1 MTVEKIIDEIVKLCG
16 ICLDFS
22 PDTPKKYNV
31 VDFVYDYDKQLE
43 KIKKI
48 IKKLVE
54 NQKEE
59 IHKPKKPKIKKYDI
73 QKLNIEKLTTRFK
86 DLKFKTVKIDPNDP
100 EVKKLIEETKK
111 EIEKT
116 RNLQKIDPNIGNL
129 FVG

>member
-48 IKKLVE
+48 IE
-54 NQKEE
+54 
-59 IHKPKKPKIKKYDI
+59 D
-73 QKLNIEKLTTRFK
+73 
-86 DLKFKTVKIDPNDP
+86 
-100 EVKKLIEETKK
+100 TKK
-111 EIEKT
+111 ELEKT